1 MDLQRK
7 QQVSMRGASV
17 REISRDALLEQVTKE
32 RELRSYNRR
41 VAASALFIQRVW
53 RRYNMAKKVA
63 MKLRREWDIQV
74 SEDAEVL
81 NCTWVS
87 NTLLRPFL
95 FFITYSSTLYQKPQV
110 TDDKCM
116 LKCFKI
122 LLKSINLADPE
133 KNFCALALGTP
144 EEKSAWLYQ
153 SCKLFSICSYVLSK
167 CNYSSGFKDTVLLT
181 AICMRLMIALTD
193 IKTWKNIKTASAS
206 DGAIATRSLIITI
219 SNRSSGLYCCMRSYI
234 MKLPVSADKQYKI
247 VQIDD
252 LVMVTASAITLAV
265 RPFQVAGPQIDEK
278 LLLHQLNTNQKFFQD
293 IKDAAE
299 QFCIFLLTIPWFKE
313 RIPGALLPALRHPTV
328 LFPCLKVLLI
338 SKDEIFS
345 EMANL
350 DKIKESN
357 VGPVPSAAWALGNI
371 MSLVTE
377 HDSEC
382 TDSGRFLE
390 CLDYKLYLHAVCC
403 ISEFLLPCLEM
414 VRDTKKYNDKE
425 TTADDI
431 SKEATQSNFL
441 KKEEYSEDLSMSLV
455 NLIKPVQQQWH
466 LIRLLAVVKK
476 NDMTIGESHSSVQS
490 SCLELL
496 DIVFF
501 YSHMLRIYSLLNL
514 ASGSL
519 PVLNVLAF
527 TPGFLLELWEGLEG
541 SLMSQGSTMSSSTEQ
556 KDISHVSLQKGA
568 LEEKER
574 RSVKDSGNK
583 WVNVLQKFTGKSTL
597 DTDIHSS
604 DRGSLFSE
612 TFGTTDQ
619 HSVDNWDVESL
630 RRGPQGISKG
640 ASCMLY
646 LFCTTYAHLL
656 LVLDDTEFYEKQVP
670 FSLEQQRKISAML
683 NTAVYN
689 GFIYN
694 GQYDKILMDSAVRCL
709 HLLYER
715 DCRHRFCPPS
725 LWTAPASKNRP
736 PVAAAARAHEALS
749 NALRSGDALTSQS
762 MGSVINTIPHVFP
775 FEERVQM
782 FREFIKSDKESR
794 RMAGEIAGPGPGSVE
809 IAIRRDHIIE
819 DGFRQLNSL
828 GSKLKSCINVS
839 FVNEYG
845 LPEAGLDY
853 GGLFKEFLTDIAKAA
868 FNPDYGLFSQTSTSE
883 RLLIPHPVAG
893 LLDKN
898 IHMIEF
904 LGRLVGKALYEGIL
918 LDYSFSLV
926 FVQKLL
932 GRYSFIDEL
941 SGLDPELYRNLM
953 YVKHYDGDVKDLSL
967 DFTVTEESLGKR
979 VVTELKPGGANLIV
993 TNENK
998 LQYVHAIADYKLNRQ
1013 VFPLANAF
1021 YRGLVDLILPSWLR
1035 LFNASEFNQLL
1046 SGGEHDFDIDDLKNN
1061 TRYTGGYSEGSRTI
1075 KLFWEVVRGFEPKER
1090 CMLLKFVT
1098 SCSRAPLLG
1107 FKHLQPSFTIHKV
1120 ACDVPLWAVIGGQD
1134 VDRLPSAS
1142 TCYNTLKL
1150 PTYKRQNTLRNKLLY
1165 AISSNAGF
1173 ELS

>member
-1 MDLQRK
+1 MDSRRK
-7 QQVSMRGASV
+7 QQVSLRGASA
-17 REISRDALLEQVTKE
+17 REISRDALLAKVTKE

-41 VAASALFIQRVW
+41 AAASALFVQRVW
-53 RRYNMAKKVA
+53 RRYSMTKEVA
-63 MKLRREWDIQV
+63 MNLWREWDIQ
-74 SEDAEVL
+74 
-81 NCTWVS
+81 
-87 NTLLRPFL
+87 
-95 FFITYSSTLYQKPQV
+95 KPQI
-110 TDDKCM
+110 TDEKCM
-116 LKCFKI
+116 LKCFKV
-122 LLKSINLADPE
+122 LLKSINLTDPE

-153 SCKLFSICSYVLSK
+153 SRKLFSICSYVLSK
-167 CNYSSGFKDTVLLT
+167 CNYLSGFEDTVLLT
-181 AICMRLMIALTD
+181 AIGMRLMIALTD
-193 IKTWKNIKTASAS
+193 LKTWKNIKNASAN
-206 DGAIATRSLIITI
+206 DGAIATRSLIRSL
-219 SNRSSGLYCCMRSYI
+219 SNKSSGLYCCIRSYI
-234 MKLPVSADKQYKI
+234 MKLPVSADKEYNI
-247 VQIDD
+247 VRTDD
-252 LVMVTASAITLAV
+252 VVMITASAVTLAV
-265 RPFQVAGPQIDEK
+265 RPFQVAGPKIDER
-278 LLLHQLNTNQKFFQD
+278 LLLDQLSANQKCFLEN
-293 IKDAAE
+293 KDAAE
-299 QFCIFLLTIPWFKE
+299 QFCIFLLTIPWFKGH
-313 RIPGALLPALRHPTV
+313 IPGVLLPALKHPTV

-338 SKDEIFS
+338 SKDHIFS
-345 EMANL
+345 EMTNL
-350 DKIKESN
+350 DKAKESV
-357 VGPVPSAAWALGNI
+357 VGTVMIPSAAWALGNI
-371 MSLVTE
+371 MSLATE
-377 HDSEC
+377 QDFEC
-382 TDSGRFLE
+382 VVSGRFLE

-414 VRDTKKYNDKE
+414 VRDTKTLKDKE
-425 TTADDI
+425 TSDSI
-431 SKEATQSNFL
+431 SKGATQSIVS
-441 KKEEYSEDLSMSLV
+441 KKEECFEDLSSSLV

-466 LIRLLAVVKK
+466 LISLLSAMKK
-476 NDMTIGESHSSVQS
+476 NDEINGESHSSVQRS
-490 SCLELL
+490 YLELL

-501 YSHMLRIYSLLNL
+501 YSHMLRIYSLLNVT
-514 ASGSL
+514 SGSL
-519 PVLNVLAF
+519 PILNVLAF
-527 TPGFLLELWEGLEG
+527 TPGFLLELWEGLAS
-541 SLMSQGSTMSSSTEQ
+541 SLMSQDTGMYFSTEH
-556 KDISHVSLQKGA
+556 KDISHISTKKWS

-583 WVNVLQKFTGKSTL
+583 WVNVLQKFTGKSIS
-597 DTDIHSS
+597 DTDIHSL
-604 DRGSLFSE
+604 DRGSLSSE
-612 TFGTTDQ
+612 TFSSTDR
-619 HSVDNWDVESL
+619 HSVDNWDIESL

-640 ASCMLY
+640 ASCMFY
-646 LFCTTYAHLL
+646 LFCTTYGHLL

-670 FSLEQQRKISAML
+670 FALEQQRNISAMI
-683 NTAVYN
+683 NTAVCN

-694 GQYDKILMDSAVRCL
+694 GKYDKILMDSAVRCL

-715 DCRHRFCPPS
+715 DCRRSFCPPS

-762 MGSVINTIPHVFP
+762 MVSVINTIPHVFP

-782 FREFIKSDKESR
+782 FREFIKSDKEAR

-828 GSKLKSCINVS
+828 GSRLKSCVNVS

-853 GGLFKEFLTDIAKAA
+853 GGLFKEFLTDIAKSA

-953 YVKHYDGDVKDLSL
+953 YVKHYDGDVRELSL

-979 VVTELKPGGANLIV
+979 VVTELKPGGANLTV

-1013 VFPLANAF
+1013 IFPLANAF
-1021 YRGLVDLILPSWLR
+1021 YRGLVDLISPSWLR

-1046 SGGEHDFDIDDLKNN
+1046 SGGEHDFDVDDLKNN
-1061 TRYTGGYSEGSRTI
+1061 TRYTGGYSDGSRTI
-1075 KLFWEVVRGFEPKER
+1075 KLFWEVVRSFEPKER

-1120 ACDVPLWAVIGGQD
+1120 SCDVPLWAVIGGQD

-1165 AISSNAGF
+1165 AVSSNAGF